1 MIVYLLKRTLGRRLT
16 EQTLDDSEQNT
27 DDGRFTEQSIRR
39 QILDLMKRARDDSTL
54 TEHNTR

>member
-39 QILDLMKRARDDSTL
+39 
-54 TEHNTR
+54 